1 MLCQDRI
8 LKWIFVCLSKKKMP
22 GKDITLI
29 GLSRCLTGVIN
40 NMINFVFWAK
50 HAGSPFQATHH
61 HVKGFWKGD
70 HSKGVSSYYRII
82 MHHHQLPDNPPP
94 LYQVPLWYVPHP
106 SMRACR
112 GLGLGWSP
120 KGGDCHDIP
129 VNLSELVRLPR
140 HKSQSLRQLTSRSS
154 LGKRHVLLQGFL
166 IHECLRMRSSVNYF
180 LHFFCSPFFVA
191 HLFNKTACSLHPPL
205 CCKLG
210 CLWPEVALKLI
221 SENCSLRL
229 SENLKE
235 YL

>member
-1 MLCQDRI
+1 MNLC
-8 LKWIFVCLSKKKMP
+8 LFVKKKDARERYHTDWTFPMFDR
-22 GKDITLI
+22 GDQQHDQLRLLI
-29 GLSRCLTGVIN
+29 KACHLPLPSNT
-40 NMINFVFWAK
+40 
-50 HAGSPFQATHH
+50 SPC
-61 HVKGFWKGD
+61 KGFWKGD

-140 HKSQSLRQLTSRSS
+140 HKSQSLRLLTSRSS

-166 IHECLRMRSSVNYF
+166 IHECLRMGSSENYF
-180 LHFFCSPFFVA
+180 FYTIFAASFCR
-191 HLFNKTACSLHPPL
+191 TY
-205 CCKLG
+205 
-210 CLWPEVALKLI
+210 I
-221 SENCSLRL
+221 Q
-229 SENLKE
+229 
-235 YL
+235 

>member
-1 MLCQDRI
+1 
-8 LKWIFVCLSKKKMP
+8 
-22 GKDITLI
+22 
-29 GLSRCLTGVIN
+29 
-40 NMINFVFWAK
+40 MIC
-50 HAGSPFQATHH
+50 
-61 HVKGFWKGD
+61 
-70 HSKGVSSYYRII
+70 
-82 MHHHQLPDNPPP
+82 PPP
-94 LYQVPLWYVPHP
+94 KHESVQRVRIRVI
-106 SMRACR
+106 A
-112 GLGLGWSP
+112 